1 MRTWKE
7 WHLDQWD
14 DYAPNETL
22 DNVNLWKRVLEIK
35 DANETWNESD
45 LRQLYLNTTYQTNE
59 VIINPRCIWCARK
72 YSVFGRAFPSA
83 CWAQI

>member
-22 DNVNLWKRVLEIK
+22 DNVNLWKKVLEIK
-35 DANETWNESD
+35 DLNGNWTEAD
-45 LRQLYLNTTYQTNE
+45 LRQQYLETTYQANE
-59 VIINPRCIWCARK
+59 VLSIVHKHRL
-72 YSVFGRAFPSA
+72 F
-83 CWAQI
+83 